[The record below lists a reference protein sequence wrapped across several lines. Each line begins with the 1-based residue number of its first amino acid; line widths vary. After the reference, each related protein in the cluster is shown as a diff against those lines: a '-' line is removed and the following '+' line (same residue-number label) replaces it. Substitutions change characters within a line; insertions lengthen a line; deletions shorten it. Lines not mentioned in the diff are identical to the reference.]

1 MILYIHC
8 NFIYFFFRERNRL
21 NSLSTLFQPFNVLK
35 VYGRKQTHRMKKS
48 TKTRDKQTFVLK
60 TLIDSLNK
68 EVNTI

>member
-1 MILYIHC
+1 MHTVMLF
-8 NFIYFFFRERNRL
+8 NFSRERNRL

-48 TKTRDKQTFVLK
+48 SKTRDKQTFVLK
-60 TLIDSLNK
+60 PLIDSLKK